1 MNLHMANGWMVLAAL
16 VCTGCAT
23 APAYEREF
31 GASVRSMIT
40 SQTYNPRAGLD
51 AQDQEVPTADGA
63 KTEMVL
69 REYRKDVAKPKDVT
83 KDMQINVGN

>member
-1 MNLHMANGWMVLAAL
+1 MNLHMANGWIVLAAL

-23 APAYEREF
+23 GPAQEREF

-40 SQTYNPRAGLD
+40 NQTYNPQAGLD
-51 AQDQEVPTADGA
+51 AQDQGVPSADGA

-69 REYRKDVAKPKDVT
+69 REYRKDVAKPKEIT
-83 KDMQINVGN
+83 KDLRINVGN